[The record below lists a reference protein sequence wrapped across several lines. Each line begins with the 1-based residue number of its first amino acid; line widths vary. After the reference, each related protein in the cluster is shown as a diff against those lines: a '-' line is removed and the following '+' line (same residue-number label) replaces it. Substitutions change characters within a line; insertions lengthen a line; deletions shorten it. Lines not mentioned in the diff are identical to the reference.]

1 MSPLFETAP
10 EAPRIR
16 KVTSQ
21 AGLLAHGSAAHPP
34 SRALRPV
41 ACWMRLTAHSC
52 GGSYGLGTGPA
63 PYSLFIHASKDAET
77 FDRSVVTIRPYSVN
91 RAAAALSDWR
101 TWTRLPCRFSVS
113 PVIRG
118 SSVRQAMRKNCA
130 PRAETGCS
138 ATATAPIAQI
148 AISRPSHFRNR
159 PAATSP
165 DCGETASFLLNW
177 QRKSRTN
184 RTRDARQSTA
194 GAFGTF

>member
-21 AGLLAHGSAAHPP
+21 AGLLARGSAAHPP

-63 PYSLFIHASKDAET
+63 PYSLFIHVPKDAET
-77 FDRSVVTIRPYSVN
+77 FDRSVVTIRPCSVN
-91 RAAAALSDWR
+91 RTAARPFDWR
-101 TWTRLPCRFSVS
+101 IWIRAACRFADS
-113 PVIRG
+113 PAIRG
-118 SSVRQAMRKNCA
+118 CSVRQAMRKKCA
-130 PRAETGCS
+130 RRAETGCS
-138 ATATAPIAQI
+138 ATATAPIAQF
-148 AISRPSHFRNR
+148 AVRRTSHFRNSM
-159 PAATSP
+159 AATRCE
-165 DCGETASFLLNW
+165 CGETATFLLNW
-177 QRKSRTN
+177 QRKFRTDCA
-184 RTRDARQSTA
+184 RDARQSTA

>member
-21 AGLLAHGSAAHPP
+21 AGLLARGSAAHPP

-63 PYSLFIHASKDAET
+63 PYSLFIRAPRDAET
-77 FDRSVVTIRPYSVN
+77 FDRGVVTIRPCSVN
-91 RAAAALSDWR
+91 LAAAIPSDRVR
-101 TWTRLPCRFSVS
+101 TMRVASRSADS
-113 PVIRG
+113 RAIRG
-118 SSVRQAMRKNCA
+118 CSALHSMRKNYA
-130 PRAETGCS
+130 PRAKSGCNAS
-138 ATATAPIAQI
+138 AIAPTAQI
-148 AISRPSHFRNR
+148 AIRRPSHFRNSM
-159 PAATSP
+159 AATRCE
-165 DCGETASFLLNW
+165 CGETATFLLNW
-177 QRKSRTN
+177 QRKSPTN
-184 RTRDARQSTA
+184 RARDAWQSTA